1 MDEHVN
7 QMTTPDGPT
16 LMPSQDSTNLVAPAT
31 WQYLNSPSVPY
42 SAGLVSDQQTSVE
55 LYCAYTATA
64 RTSIST
70 VNMPHRA

>member
-7 QMTTPDGPT
+7 QMAMPDGFT

-42 SAGLVSDQQTSVE
+42 SAGLVSDQKTSVK
-55 LYCAYTATA
+55 LYCACAATA
-64 RTSIST
+64 RTSISADNT
-70 VNMPHRA
+70 SHRA